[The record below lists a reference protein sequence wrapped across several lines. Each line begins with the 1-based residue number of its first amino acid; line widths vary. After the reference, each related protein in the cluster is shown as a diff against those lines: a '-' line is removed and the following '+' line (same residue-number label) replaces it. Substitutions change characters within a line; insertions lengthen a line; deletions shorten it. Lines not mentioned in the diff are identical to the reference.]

1 MSGDKKLVVLSGIGY
16 LLGLYLVFFLYSPTI
31 AVNAIKQA
39 MHEKNADLLS
49 NYVDFNAIQKSILF
63 QINAELILKSSA
75 QRESVQES
83 DPVLL
88 ARVSNVTKAVEGFI
102 GSFLSRNGL
111 ARLFEMSDSVLVD
124 PQYLSTKN
132 YISSLQDEQFILNN
146 DFEYKSLGE
155 IQVKGLSKNGRE
167 HYFILTFRLSRWV
180 LTDYIYDLN
189 GVSSDEIVRF
199 IDVFNSILSGK

>member
-1 MSGDKKLVVLSGIGY
+1 MFGNKKLVILGVTGY
-16 LLGLYLVFFLYSPTI
+16 LLGLYLIFFLYSPTI

-83 DPVLL
+83 DPVLF

-124 PQYLSTKN
+124 PPVS
-132 YISSLQDEQFILNN
+132 
-146 DFEYKSLGE
+146 EYKKLH
-155 IQVKGLSKNGRE
+155 I
-167 HYFILTFRLSRWV
+167 
-180 LTDYIYDLN
+180 
-189 GVSSDEIVRF
+189 
-199 IDVFNSILSGK
+199 

>member
-1 MSGDKKLVVLSGIGY
+1 MLGDKKLVVLGGIGY

-49 NYVDFNAIQKSILF
+49 NYVDFSAIQKSILF

-75 QRESVQES
+75 QRKSVQES

-111 ARLFEMSDSVLVD
+111 ARLFEISNSSFVD
-124 PQYLSTKN
+124 PHFVSTKN
-132 YISSLQDEQFILNN
+132 YISSLHDEQFIFPN
-146 DFEYKSLGE
+146 DFEYKSLG
-155 IQVKGLSKNGRE
+155 K
-167 HYFILTFRLSRWV
+167 
-180 LTDYIYDLN
+180 
-189 GVSSDEIVRF
+189 
-199 IDVFNSILSGK
+199 